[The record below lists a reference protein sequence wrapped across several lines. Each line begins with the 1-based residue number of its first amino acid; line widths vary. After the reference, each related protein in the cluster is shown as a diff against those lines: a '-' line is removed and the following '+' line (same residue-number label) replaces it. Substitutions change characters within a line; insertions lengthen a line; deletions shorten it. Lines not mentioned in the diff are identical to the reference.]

1 MQRQSTA
8 PAGLLRDLSSSP
20 MHSVPSMKTLRRQA
34 SETSAR
40 GERLLRARNDATLT
54 RISNNLKSGLL
65 RMTTSVSSTV
75 RRRAPSVQARAKAK
89 EDERRIESERRH
101 RARLAVKE
109 AMHYL
114 IFLGVMTWVALWD
127 NDTSQERCRITNGV
141 EAQLFEREQTV
152 DLSARGA
159 AVSQDRFR
167 DVSSVSGIHDWL
179 EGPLHWALWTRH
191 SFDSASVTNVSLP
204 TTLGHAVVL
213 GAVRVSQVRSGQV
226 DDPSEC
232 NIPSAFTFTGTIP
245 RQWTCAPDTGGGIST
260 VRPKFVTTPFGG
272 ASGSL
277 FKSDDNAK
285 LVSGASSEPAY
296 WSYSTRWWYPVSSYA
311 VLLPNPL
318 YNLTHFDT
326 ERPDQKALQTL
337 KSLRTNHYIDRHTR
351 VLHVDAS
358 LHSPSISVTTMVRAS
373 FEVLPSGTS
382 GDDDAELDRLGCD
395 IDSRCGTTSATL
407 RSEWCTIWRMLWC

>member
-159 AVSQDRFR
+159 ACRR
-167 DVSSVSGIHDWL
+167 
-179 EGPLHWALWTRH
+179 
-191 SFDSASVTNVSLP
+191 
-204 TTLGHAVVL
+204 
-213 GAVRVSQVRSGQV
+213 
-226 DDPSEC
+226 
-232 NIPSAFTFTGTIP
+232 
-245 RQWTCAPDTGGGIST
+245 
-260 VRPKFVTTPFGG
+260 
-272 ASGSL
+272 
-277 FKSDDNAK
+277 
-285 LVSGASSEPAY
+285 
-296 WSYSTRWWYPVSSYA
+296 
-311 VLLPNPL
+311 
-318 YNLTHFDT
+318 
-326 ERPDQKALQTL
+326 
-337 KSLRTNHYIDRHTR
+337 
-351 VLHVDAS
+351 
-358 LHSPSISVTTMVRAS
+358 
-373 FEVLPSGTS
+373 
-382 GDDDAELDRLGCD
+382 
-395 IDSRCGTTSATL
+395 
-407 RSEWCTIWRMLWC
+407 